1 MNQKLKTWTTV
12 LALLAA
18 LLFAAPASADYIYQ
32 YTDENGHV
40 RFTDDPGNV
49 PEEKRSDM
57 KQMKSDSP
65 AEKSVEGDRNR
76 TDRDRRS
83 PKPRRREAPRESEP
97 ERDPRVYPL

>member
-76 TDRDRRS
+76 SDRDRRS
-83 PKPRRREAPRESEP
+83 PRQRRREAPGDSERELK
-97 ERDPRVYPL
+97 VYPL

>member
-1 MNQKLKTWTTV
+1 MNKKIKPLIAV
-12 LALLAA
+12 LALLTA
-18 LLFAAPASADYIYQ
+18 LVFAAPASADYIYQ

-83 PKPRRREAPRESEP
+83 TQPGRREAPGDS
-97 ERDPRVYPL
+97 ERDLKVYPL

>member
-1 MNQKLKTWTTV
+1 MNKTIKTLITV
-12 LALLAA
+12 LALLTA

-57 KQMKSDSP
+57 KQIKSDSP

-76 TDRDRRS
+76 TDKDRRS
-83 PKPRRREAPRESEP
+83 PQPRRREAPGDSESER
-97 ERDPRVYPL
+97 ELKVYPL